1 MAKTKTTEQFI
12 KEVKK
17 IHKNKY
23 DYSKVNY
30 INSHTKVCII
40 CPEHGEFKML
50 PYNHIKGHGCQKCV
64 GKNKTTEDFIKEAS
78 LKHNNIYSYEKT
90 VYSGAFKKLI
100 IICPQHGEFLQTA
113 HDHLT
118 GRGCPICK
126 QSKIENDVTLILKKN
141 NINFESQKNFEWLFY
156 KKQLYLDFYL
166 PDYNIA
172 IECQGEQHYKNVKY
186 FGGESGLIK
195 RIKRD
200 NRKKELC
207 EQNGIKIVYIDW
219 NEKDIEEKIIKNLL

>member
-1 MAKTKTTEQFI
+1 
-12 KEVKK
+12 
-17 IHKNKY
+17 
-23 DYSKVNY
+23 
-30 INSHTKVCII
+30 
-40 CPEHGEFKML
+40 ML
-50 PYNHIKGHGCQKCV
+50 
-64 GKNKTTEDFIKEAS
+64 FR
-78 LKHNNIYSYEKT
+78 
-90 VYSGAFKKLI
+90 SGAFKKLI

-195 RIKRD
+195 SIKRD